1 MFDISVPPKDPLF
14 SGSVGLKHF
23 SFSRARSPNERA
35 MENENV
41 FSKKPFFLTEE
52 GKWIQE
58 GLFIA
63 GSNWAQEDRGSLR
76 STNAL

>member
-1 MFDISVPPKDPLF
+1 
-14 SGSVGLKHF
+14 
-23 SFSRARSPNERA
+23 

-76 STNAL
+76 PTNAL